1 MNSLVRADIKR
12 IITKPGMFVTVVI
25 MALVILIRGPRDT
38 AADEMEFYKFFF
50 NIAGL
55 TFVMIPIYLA
65 VYSDEIKSG
74 IMISVKKG
82 GKVKAS

>member
-1 MNSLVRADIKR
+1 MNRLVRADIKR

-50 NIAGL
+50 NIAVVGKHSYFHA
-55 TFVMIPIYLA
+55 FV
-65 VYSDEIKSG
+65 VQ
-74 IMISVKKG
+74 
-82 GKVKAS
+82 